1 MNEERNFEEL
11 KDDKKVSLGQKLK
24 KVGVGILKIA
34 IPALIGAG
42 VGYAARKIADKDVYA
57 DAEAQRAYRERK
69 SSNNNN

>member
-1 MNEERNFEEL
+1 M
-11 KDDKKVSLGQKLK
+11 
-24 KVGVGILKIA
+24 LKIA

-69 SSNNNN
+69 SNNNN

>member
-24 KVGVGILKIA
+24 KIGAGVLKIA

-42 VGYAARKIADKDVYA
+42 VGYAARKIVDKDVYA

-69 SSNNNN
+69 SNNNN

>member
-24 KVGVGILKIA
+24 KIGAGVLKIA

-42 VGYAARKIADKDVYA
+42 VGYVARKIADKDVYA

-69 SSNNNN
+69 SNNNN